1 MASPNKAKCDGG
13 EQGMRGNRIVVTEDL
28 IRRANQAAIDKKKF
42 SKEIEEAAAS
52 RPRLTSEEINRVW
65 AKVNGTTQANH
76 EI

>member
-42 SKEIEEAAAS
+42 SKEIEEGYCCRNTYNTSNHS
-52 RPRLTSEEINRVW
+52 RIC
-65 AKVNGTTQANH
+65 
-76 EI
+76 